1 MHARRLRRRHIATMA
16 RGLVSLTAVVHRWV
30 QRGRAHSSLA
40 EVTPDEHCF
49 ARLPTLMV
57 PTLMAMAA

>member
-16 RGLVSLTAVVHRWV
+16 RSLVSRTAVVHRLV

-40 EVTPDEHCF
+40 EVTPDEHYL
-49 ARLPTLMV
+49 AHLPTI
-57 PTLMAMAA
+57 MAMAA